1 MLTRYKFFAVAL
13 FISLAWWLVA
23 TVSTTLPATA
33 QTAEGPIIS
42 DPKAEAP
49 AQGTAP
55 TTSSAEATTETTA
68 QDAAPTTSSAEA
80 TTETTAQGAAPA
92 TSSAEATTET
102 TAQDAAPTTS
112 SEQEAA
118 KSLNEL
124 NAELQ
129 KGKVKTIDLEM
140 DKKPR
145 LSILQSSNPEDYKR
159 LSGIWI
165 SDTGNG
171 RIVYMK
177 NLQGEDFYPLG
188 LSGNGLGRF
197 LNPEQIWV
205 DITGK
210 IYIADRG
217 NNRIVRLDDIRGLG
231 WTEMDNGF
239 SGPRGVAFHGK
250 RLFVAD
256 TDNDR
261 ILVYEKFGDTTPM
274 AELKDDKLKQPGYL
288 WLDMEGNLYVCCGQN
303 SMRGQ
308 IVRIPFDLTSLP
320 STWTVYRGQG
330 LSGATFTPTQF
341 VKTEDGSFF
350 VDTANQRLV
359 ETDNFKG
366 KNPLEIGSYGR
377 GTFQFLEPQ
386 GLSCSEDG
394 SKIYIADTGN
404 DRIVC
409 LDPKQANSWE
419 VYDSLEPTFGLRSPK
434 CVFVWSPRPLPE
446 EDDKDKD
453 KDENKD
459 KDKK

>member
-1 MLTRYKFFAVAL
+1 MLTRYKFFIIGLLVSLTLWLTAV
-13 FISLAWWLVA
+13 
-23 TVSTTLPATA
+23 VSTVLPAQA
-33 QTAEGPIIS
+33 QTADS
-42 DPKAEAP
+42 S
-49 AQGTAP
+49 
-55 TTSSAEATTETTA
+55 TTSSTVEA
-68 QDAAPTTSSAEA
+68 AAPTQATAEVAPPNGAATADSNEAKDASSTEA
-80 TTETTAQGAAPA
+80 PSQNDSAVETTSEKDQEQPQETKA
-92 TSSAEATTET
+92 SSES
-102 TAQDAAPTTS
+102 QTTS
-112 SEQEAA
+112 QDQEAA
-118 KSLNEL
+118 KSLKEL
-124 NAELQ
+124 NDELQ
-129 KGKVKTIDLEM
+129 KGKVKTIDLDM

-145 LSILQSSNPEDYKR
+145 LTMLQSSNPEDYKR

-188 LSGNGLGRF
+188 LSGSGLGRF

-205 DITGK
+205 DVTGK

-217 NNRIVRLDDIRGLG
+217 NNRIIRLDDIRGLG
-231 WTEMDNGF
+231 WTEMANGF
-239 SGPRGVAFHGK
+239 NGPRGVAFHGK
-250 RLFVAD
+250 RLYISD
-256 TDNDR
+256 TDNNR

-274 AELKDDKLKQPGYL
+274 AELKDDKIKQPGYL
-288 WLDMEGNLYVCCGQN
+288 WLDMEGNLYVCCGEN

-308 IVRIPFDLTSLP
+308 IVRIPFDLTALP

-341 VKTEDGSFF
+341 LKTDDGLFF

-359 ETDNFKG
+359 KADNFKG

-377 GTFQFLEPQ
+377 GRFQFLEPK
-386 GLSCSEDG
+386 GMSCSEDG

-409 LDPKQANSWE
+409 LDPKQTSSWE

-453 KDENKD
+453 GKD
-459 KDKK
+459 KDKDK

>member
-1 MLTRYKFFAVAL
+1 MLTKHKFVIINLLVSLAMWLAVAT
-13 FISLAWWLVA
+13 LVA
-23 TVSTTLPATA
+23 LPALA
-33 QTAEGPIIS
+33 QTT
-42 DPKAEAP
+42 AEA
-49 AQGTAP
+49 QNTSENT
-55 TTSSAEATTETTA
+55 TTS
-68 QDAAPTTSSAEA
+68 
-80 TTETTAQGAAPA
+80 PA
-92 TSSAEATTET
+92 TSQIEASVQAESQAENTAEAKAAVENKADGEANQNESSKSVEQEQQNSENGAAASENKTEP
-102 TAQDAAPTTS
+102 Q
-112 SEQEAA
+112 EQEAA

-140 DKKPR
+140 NKKPR
-145 LSILQSSNPEDYKR
+145 FTILQSSNPEDYKR

-188 LSGNGLGRF
+188 LSGSGLGRF

-205 DITGK
+205 DVTGK

-217 NNRIVRLDDIRGLG
+217 NNRIVRLDDIRGLN
-231 WTEMDNGF
+231 WTEMNNGF

-250 RLFVAD
+250 RLYISD

-274 AELKDDKLKQPGYL
+274 AELKDDKIKQPGYL
-288 WLDMEGNLYVCCGQN
+288 WLDMEGNLYVCCGES

-308 IVRIPFDLTSLP
+308 IVRIPFDLTALP
-320 STWTVYRGQG
+320 STWLVYRGQG
-330 LSGATFTPTQF
+330 LTGATFTPTQF
-341 VKTEDGSFF
+341 VQTDDSVFF

-359 ETDNFKG
+359 KADNFKG
-366 KNPLEIGSYGR
+366 KNSLEIGSYGR
-377 GTFQFLEPQ
+377 SSFQFLEPK

-419 VYDSLEPTFGLRSPK
+419 TYDSLEPTFGLRSPR
-434 CVFVWSPRPLPE
+434 CVFVWSPRPVPE
-446 EDDKDKD
+446 EEDKDGDKDDKDK
-453 KDENKD
+453 K
-459 KDKK
+459 

>member
-1 MLTRYKFFAVAL
+1 MLTRDKFFI
-13 FISLAWWLVA
+13 ISLFMSLALWLAV
-23 TVSTTLPATA
+23 TLSVTLPVAA
-33 QTAEGPIIS
+33 QTAEDS
-42 DPKAEAP
+42 PKAA
-49 AQGTAP
+49 
-55 TTSSAEATTETTA
+55 TETTA
-68 QDAAPTTSSAEA
+68 DIQNDAIETDNSKAEAEPQAEVAPQATSSTEAEA
-80 TTETTAQGAAPA
+80 TDNQKQAQTEENNFATQEETAPEQETT
-92 TSSAEATTET
+92 
-102 TAQDAAPTTS
+102 
-112 SEQEAA
+112 

-188 LSGNGLGRF
+188 LSGSGLGRF

-205 DITGK
+205 DVTGK

-250 RLFVAD
+250 RLYISD

-274 AELKDDKLKQPGYL
+274 AELKDDKIKQPGYL
-288 WLDMEGNLYVCCGQN
+288 WLDMEGNLYVCCGEN

-308 IVRIPFDLTSLP
+308 IVRIPFDLTALP
-320 STWTVYRGQG
+320 NTWTVYRGQG
-330 LSGATFTPTQF
+330 LRGATFAPTQF
-341 VKTEDGSFF
+341 VKTEDGFFF
-350 VDTANQRLV
+350 VDMANQRLV

-366 KNPLEIGSYGR
+366 KNPLEIGSYGH
-377 GTFQFLEPQ
+377 GTFQFLEPK

-446 EDDKDKD
+446 EDDKDD
-453 KDENKD
+453 NKD
-459 KDKK
+459 GEKTK